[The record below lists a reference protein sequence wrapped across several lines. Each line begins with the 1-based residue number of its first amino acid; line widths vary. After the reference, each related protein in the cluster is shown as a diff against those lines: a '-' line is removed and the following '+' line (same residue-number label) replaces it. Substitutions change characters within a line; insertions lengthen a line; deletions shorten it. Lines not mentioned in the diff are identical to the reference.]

1 MLNDLSTRQTS
12 KNGMRFNYNKL
23 PQQDSSLILNR
34 KSIDSLVTNM
44 FKITETIIESKNKIK
59 DKHIIL
65 EKQEF

>member
-23 PQQDSSLILNR
+23 PQQDSALILNR

-65 EKQEF
+65 TKQEF